1 MQEKLIFE
9 YWLKVMDKNPKRAIL
24 NEKRK
29 KAIKAR
35 LKEGYTAEGIME
47 AIDGCKLDPFSMGQ
61 NNRGKAYN
69 DIELI
74 CRDGSKLEH
83 FQEFNVPIVQVNTD
97 EKRKLSH
104 TERASRDAEELLALI
119 EASENSNSVLG
130 NDEQALPQQV
140 DFCRR
145 GVGRIQGRQERPI
158 RELPILVPQ
167 DGLFDR

>member
-1 MQEKLIFE
+1 MQEKLIFD
-9 YWLKVMDKNPKRAIL
+9 YWLKVMNKNPKRAIL
-24 NEKRK
+24 NDKRK

-35 LKEGYTAEGIME
+35 LKEGYTIEGIME
-47 AIDGCKLDPFSMGQ
+47 AIDGCRLDPFSMGQ

-83 FQEFNVPIVQVNTD
+83 FQEFNVPIIQVNTN
-97 EKRKLSH
+97 ETRKLSH
-104 TERASRDAEELLALI
+104 SERASRDAEELLALI
-119 EASENSNSVLG
+119 ETSENSDSFLG
-130 NDEQALPQQV
+130 DHEQALPQQM
-140 DFCRR
+140 DFSGGR
-145 GVGRIQGRQERPI
+145 VSRIQGRQARPL